1 MAESLTKGGFTLTPK
16 TGTGNAKVSISCSER
31 TGRVATSPVTF
42 TAKMDGFSVS
52 KSVSVV
58 QEGKAEFVTL
68 TSATAVSV
76 PNKGKVISITGI
88 TNSSKLVIDT
98 TDFGMAEVYSTYTAN
113 GATAMNNVAIEG
125 DPGASNEFT
134 FTAQV
139 NVKENPNASSRTA
152 TITITTAG
160 GQKATVLL
168 TQLASTFTYDLTL
181 AASPTSIQADGGSS
195 TITGKY
201 KTFRNGVLINTE
213 DVTPTCSIPSGTA
226 FTLSS
231 NKVSAPNRGTTA
243 GELRS
248 VQVSA
253 SYGNASSTITVSQAA
268 NQVESSTTTG
278 GETIYNPVTAGAI
291 SNKTI
296 PASGGSATAT
306 AGDGSQSW
314 TTNKKY
320 RHDTY
325 TSGSVADVLV
335 EDSKIGTDTIKP
347 SVASISGSAESKGTI
362 KSDITTVKEQAV
374 TWTGNGGKKATGTM
388 YIYQA
393 ANAEDYIKY
402 FDPVINSFTVSDIP
416 ASGGSISKGSVTYE
430 QARSQYFTSGA
441 YTSMAPLTTGGTITY
456 SAAVS
461 ASSLGTTVKDRASVG
476 TLTVTVTMNG
486 KSGSKDVTVYQEKN
500 EIINYGDVQA
510 NLGGFYPE
518 GGNPMTERSEDYTF
532 GAVPSARCIFFFDIY
547 QTITYTSGATR
558 EGSITRTK
566 DIVTQCDDFSVDID
580 SSADDIIISANENKS
595 ESKLGPL
602 VVKIT
607 GLGEG
612 GKSLSTTGTVY
623 QAAGVKTYAELVV
636 DIASDEDIPAAG
648 GSVTPTVAYSQT
660 WGWNGATTGG
670 GTLTSGGTVT
680 FDNGTTDGT
689 VSAESLGTTLQS
701 RSLIKTVTA
710 TVTMNGKSASKT
722 YTIYQAINKVVAI
735 KAHQSDNISSNIH
748 VEYPTEFIS
757 AAGGTVDPIAE
768 GQLTVT
774 CSSGSTVTTGSNGDF
789 LTGTANFTRT
799 FSGTAAGFTVNETSG
814 VVEASNRGT
823 TIGDA
828 RSVDVT
834 SKLTVTFT
842 NPASVGGNSVTD
854 IISCVN
860 TVTQAANSVTYGTVT
875 VLVTPNPVSILAA
888 GAIYNIKPT
897 TSQTVSFTSGATRAG
912 SIGLSYVAKNT
923 VTGFSNN
930 GETVTVQPNTTTSPR
945 KGFIVT
951 VTASGEGSKSNSVDV
966 TFNQAAAA
974 AYLNVDPA
982 TISIA
987 ADATSASFN
996 IESNDSWTI
1005 S

>member
-1 MAESLTKGGFTLTPK
+1 MAENLTKGGFTLTPK

-52 KSVSVV
+52 KSISVV

-88 TNSSKLVIDT
+88 TNSSKLVINTPDS
-98 TDFGMAEVYSTYTAN
+98 DMAEVYSTYTAN
-113 GATAMNNVAIEG
+113 EATAMNNEAIKG

-181 AASPTSIQADGGSS
+181 AASPTSIQAGGGSS

-201 KTFRNGVLINTE
+201 KTFRNNVLINTE

-231 NKVSAPNRGTTA
+231 NKVSAPSRGTTA

-253 SYGNASSTITVSQAA
+253 SYNNASSTITVSQAA

-278 GETIYNPVTAGAI
+278 GETIYNNVTAGVI

-306 AGDGSQSW
+306 AGEGSQSW

-335 EDSKIGTDTIKP
+335 EDSKIGTNTIKP
-347 SVASISGSAESKGTI
+347 SVASVSGSAESKGTI

-374 TWTGNGGKKATGTM
+374 TWTGSGGKKATGTM
-388 YIYQA
+388 YIYQE
-393 ANAEDYIKY
+393 ANKETSITYGL
-402 FDPVINSFTVSDIP
+402 PVVNSFTVGDIP
-416 ASGGSISKGSVTYE
+416 ASGGSISSGSVSYY
-430 QARSQYFTSGA
+430 QPRVQNYTSGA
-441 YTSMAPLTTGGTITY
+441 HSSLSALDSGGTITY
-456 SAAVS
+456 STAVS
-461 ASSLGTTVKDRASVG
+461 ADSLGTTVKSRTSVG
-476 TLTVTVTMNG
+476 TL
-486 KSGSKDVTVYQEKN
+486 
-500 EIINYGDVQA
+500 
-510 NLGGFYPE
+510 
-518 GGNPMTERSEDYTF
+518 
-532 GAVPSARCIFFFDIY
+532 
-547 QTITYTSGATR
+547 
-558 EGSITRTK
+558 
-566 DIVTQCDDFSVDID
+566 
-580 SSADDIIISANENKS
+580 
-595 ESKLGPL
+595 
-602 VVKIT
+602 
-607 GLGEG
+607 
-612 GKSLSTTGTVY
+612 
-623 QAAGVKTYAELVV
+623 
-636 DIASDEDIPAAG
+636 
-648 GSVTPTVAYSQT
+648 
-660 WGWNGATTGG
+660 
-670 GTLTSGGTVT
+670 
-680 FDNGTTDGT
+680 
-689 VSAESLGTTLQS
+689 
-701 RSLIKTVTA
+701 TA
-710 TVTMNGKSASKT
+710 TVTMNNRSGFKE
-722 YTIYQAINKVVAI
+722 V
-735 KAHQSDNISSNIH
+735 
-748 VEYPTEFIS
+748 
-757 AAGGTVDPIAE
+757 TVY
-768 GQLTVT
+768 
-774 CSSGSTVTTGSNGDF
+774 
-789 LTGTANFTRT
+789 
-799 FSGTAAGFTVNETSG
+799 
-814 VVEASNRGT
+814 
-823 TIGDA
+823 
-828 RSVDVT
+828 
-834 SKLTVTFT
+834 
-842 NPASVGGNSVTD
+842 
-854 IISCVN
+854 
-860 TVTQAANSVTYGTVT
+860 QAANSASYGAVS
-875 VLVTPNPVSILAA
+875 VSVTPNPVSILAA

-912 SIGLSYVAKNT
+912 SIDLSYVAKNT

-951 VTASGEGSKSNSVDV
+951 VTASGEGSKSDSVDV
-966 TFNQAAAA
+966 IFNQAAAA

-982 TISIA
+982 TINIA